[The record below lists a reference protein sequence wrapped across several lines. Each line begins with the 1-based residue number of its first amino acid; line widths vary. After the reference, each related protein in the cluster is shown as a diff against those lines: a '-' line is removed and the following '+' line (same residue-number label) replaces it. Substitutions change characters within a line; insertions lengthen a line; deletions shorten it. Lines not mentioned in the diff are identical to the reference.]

1 MKKNIPVVLPLFL
14 SLLLA
19 SCASVAHYSAIDNEV
34 STGNYPGAY
43 AKVQA
48 SKDKYRNIDYV
59 LYKLDAGLLAHYA
72 GAWSDSSKLLTDAE
86 RGIESA
92 FTKSVTRE
100 ASSYL
105 VNDNTKEYAGDDY
118 EDVYL
123 NVFNALNYYHKGSI
137 EDAFV
142 EIRRVDNKLKF
153 IATKY
158 NRAISNAQQA
168 TLEKSPGIPYDPEQ
182 ATVKFTNSAL
192 ARYLSMIM
200 YRSQGEDDD
209 ARIDRDKVK
218 LAFADQPS
226 VYAFP
231 LPTSLDDELAVPRGK
246 ARLNVMCFYGPAP
259 IKNENTTRI
268 PIGPGN
274 WIKIALPVITQ
285 RPTAVARVEVTLD
298 SGQTFTVEKIEDLGA
313 VAAETFKQK
322 ASFIYFKTIMRSV
335 AKTSSS
341 VLLEKGAKK
350 ANDSGAGLLLS
361 VLSVGAQVYAEAS
374 EQADLRISH
383 YFPSKAAVGG
393 ITLDPGTYSFTVRY
407 YNASNGLVHEERFQN
422 VTVAAGGLNLT
433 EAICIK

>member
-1 MKKNIPVVLPLFL
+1 MKKKVPVVLPLVLCLF
-14 SLLLA
+14 LA
-19 SCASVAHYSAIDNEV
+19 SCASVAHYDAIDSEV

-48 SKDKYRNIDYV
+48 SKDKYRDIDYV

-72 GAWSDSSKLLTDAE
+72 GNWSDSSKLLGDAE
-86 RGIESA
+86 RGIEAA

-105 VNDNTKEYAGDDY
+105 VNDNTKEYSGDDY

-123 NVFNALNYYHKGSI
+123 NVFNALNYYHRGSI
-137 EDAFV
+137 EDALV
-142 EIRRVDNKLKF
+142 EVRRVDNKLKF

-158 NRAISNAQQA
+158 NRAISNAQRA
-168 TLEKSPGIPYDPEQ
+168 SLEKSPGIPYDPGQ

-192 ARYLSMIM
+192 ARYLSMLL
-200 YRSQGEDDD
+200 YRSEGKADD

-226 VYAFP
+226 VYTFP
-231 LPTSLDDELAVPRGK
+231 LPTSLDDELSVPRGK

-259 IKNENTTRI
+259 IKTENDTRI
-268 PIGPGN
+268 LLSPGN
-274 WIKIALPVITQ
+274 WVKIALPSITQ

-298 SGQTFTVEKIEDLGA
+298 SGQAFILEKIEDLGA
-313 VAAETFKQK
+313 AAAETFKQK
-322 ASFIYFKTIMRSV
+322 ATFIYFKTIIRSV
-335 AKTSSS
+335 AKTTSS
-341 VLLEKGAKK
+341 VLLEKGADK
-350 ANDSGAGLLLS
+350 ADDSGTGLLLNI
-361 VLSVGAQVYAEAS
+361 LSVGAQVYAEAS

-407 YNASNGLVHEERFQN
+407 YNASNGLVYEERFQN
-422 VTVAAGGLNLT
+422 VTVAAEGLNLT